1 MSNNTISA
9 STNAQ
14 LANSI
19 VEQAMSEPEKTI
31 EPAKLTA
38 PADNVVT
45 LPGGFI
51 SDGKVI
57 TTAEVRE
64 LTGRDEEALGRVTNQ
79 GRIFSTILSRA
90 VVSVGDQKA
99 TEGLLDGLLA
109 GDRDALLLGIYK
121 ATFGPTAEVGTFC
134 QSCKEFKTV
143 EIEVDGD
150 IKSKVL
156 VDPINDRTFVV
167 EGKKGE
173 FLVTL
178 PTGITQRELVAAE
191 DKSAPEL
198 TTILLENTVLE
209 INGSPV
215 VSPVQ
220 VRNLGVMDRRSIV
233 EAISSRSP
241 GPKFETINVSCPDCE
256 GEVVVPISLGALF
269 RL

>member
-1 MSNNTISA
+1 MANNTISA
-9 STNAQ
+9 AANAR

-19 VEQAMSEPEKTI
+19 VDQAMAEPEQTV
-31 EPAKLTA
+31 EPAVLTA
-38 PADNVVT
+38 SSDNLVT

-51 SDGKVI
+51 SNGEVI
-57 TTAEVRE
+57 KTAEVRE
-64 LTGRDEEALGRVTNQ
+64 LNGRDEEALGRVTNQ
-79 GRIFSTILSRA
+79 SRIFSSILSRA
-90 VVSVGDQKA
+90 VVSVGKEKA
-99 TEGLLDGLLA
+99 TEGILDGLLA

-121 ATFGPTAEVGTFC
+121 ATFGPTAELGAFC

-143 EIEVDGD
+143 EVEIDGD

-156 VDPINDRTFVV
+156 VDPINDRTFIV

-178 PTGITQRELVAAE
+178 PTGVTQRELVAAE

-215 VSPVQ
+215 VSPMQ
-220 VRNLGVMDRRSIV
+220 VRNLGVVDRRTLV
-233 EAISSRSP
+233 EEISSRSP
-241 GPKFETINVSCPDCE
+241 GPKFDAINVGCPDCE